1 MCASFSFANLT
12 RQDKRKCAIM
22 VPMKKE
28 TKKQLLKC
36 IPMVLV
42 MIGIFF
48 FSCMPGEESGDT
60 SRGFLMTLVRIVE
73 GISHKTFTEDTV
85 EAWHHIIRKCA
96 HFTEYAVLGMTV
108 VFAVGEKLKTV
119 KRIIPVA
126 LGICAFYA
134 ATDEIHQH
142 FVPNRMGTVADVL
155 LDSAGALT
163 GILLFLLITR
173 KKRAKLR
180 E

>member
-1 MCASFSFANLT
+1 
-12 RQDKRKCAIM
+12 
-22 VPMKKE
+22 
-28 TKKQLLKC
+28 
-36 IPMVLV
+36 
-42 MIGIFF
+42 
-48 FSCMPGEESGDT
+48 
-60 SRGFLMTLVRIVE
+60 MTLVRIVE

>member
-1 MCASFSFANLT
+1 
-12 RQDKRKCAIM
+12 
-22 VPMKKE
+22 
-28 TKKQLLKC
+28 
-36 IPMVLV
+36 
-42 MIGIFF
+42 MIGIFA

-60 SRGFLMTLVRIVE
+60 SRGFLFMLAHIVE
-73 GISHKTFTEDTV
+73 GIAHKTFTNDSI
-85 EAWHHIIRKCA
+85 EAWHHFVRKCA

-108 VFAVGEKLKTV
+108 VYAFGEKLKTA

-134 ATDEIHQH
+134 ATDEFHQH
-142 FVPNRMGTVADVL
+142 FVPNRMGTVGDVL

-163 GILLFLLITR
+163 GILIFLLITR
-173 KKRAKLR
+173 KKRTKLA